1 MSVKNKDA
9 AVPLRQASVL
19 VLVFLAILWAAF
31 RIGITTSAAG
41 DTAALSANDRSRWST
56 VTALV
61 HHGTY
66 VIDDVIIQTDPNT
79 QQRTRDK
86 RWYTIDLVRHKGAD
100 GKEHYFSSKPTLLPT
115 LMAGE
120 YWLLHKLTGWD
131 IRDKPVLVIR
141 SLLLMTN
148 LPLFLLLVAISI
160 SWVRRY
166 CHTGW
171 ARVFA
176 CAVITWGTFLLTF
189 SNTFNNHL
197 VAAASVCLAMESYLR
212 IVSSPSRSLGWACA
226 AGSAAAFAAANELPA
241 LSFLFGLGILVGM
254 RSWRLVLL
262 GYIPAACLVGGGF
275 FGTNWIAHGTIVP
288 AYAHRSDGPE
298 IAVVDATDEILSGGK
313 VPNNWRAQIPVDL
326 SDATL
331 LLPHED
337 PGRWMIW
344 DRSGQDRLALVRNGD
359 KLSVR
364 EWANWYDYPGSYWIG
379 DRRGGFDV
387 GESSRFR
394 YAFHMLI
401 GHHGIFSLTPVWVIS
416 LWGGFTWYRSG
427 RFRWEVCSIL
437 AITALV
443 FAFYLL
449 RPLQDRNYGGNCSG
463 LRWMFWLI
471 PLWFFSLLPAL
482 DRLAGLRGY
491 RQIANIALLLSI
503 VSAVYAYANP
513 WQAPWLYQLFVA
525 FPQL

>member
-1 MSVKNKDA
+1 MSVKNKGT

-19 VLVFLAILWAAF
+19 VLVLLAILWVTF
-31 RIGITTSAAG
+31 RIGITSSAAG

-56 VTALV
+56 VAALV

-66 VIDDVIIQTDPNT
+66 EIDELVIRTDPAT
-79 QQRTRDK
+79 KKRTRDK
-86 RWYTIDLVRHKGAD
+86 KWYTIDLVRHKGAD
-100 GKEHYFSSKPTLLPT
+100 GREHYYSSKPTLLPT
-115 LMAGE
+115 LLAGE
-120 YWLLHKLTGWD
+120 YWVLHKMTGWD
-131 IRDKPVLVIR
+131 IRDNPLLVIR
-141 SLLLMTN
+141 SLLLLTN

-160 SWVRRY
+160 SWSRRY
-166 CHTGW
+166 CKTGW
-171 ARVFA
+171 SRVFA
-176 CAVITWGTFLLTF
+176 AGVISWGTFLLTF
-189 SNTFNNHL
+189 SNTLNNHL
-197 VAAASVCLAMESYLR
+197 VAAVSVCVAMESYLR
-212 IVSSPSRSLGWACA
+212 MAASPARSFGWACI

-241 LSFLFGLGILVGM
+241 LSFLCGLGFLVSV

-262 GYIPAACLVGGGF
+262 GYVPAAVIVGGGF
-275 FGTNWIAHGTIVP
+275 FGTNWLAHGTIVP
-288 AYAHRSDGPE
+288 AYAHRTDGRE
-298 IAVVDATDEILSGGK
+298 IAVVEATDEVLSEGH
-313 VPNNWRAQIPVDL
+313 VPNNWRQQIPVDL
-326 SDATL
+326 SNATL
-331 LLPHED
+331 LLPHEE

-359 KLSVR
+359 VLSVR
-364 EWANWYDYPGSYWIG
+364 EWGNWYDYPGSYWIG

-387 GESSRFR
+387 GESSRWR

-416 LWGGFTWYRSG
+416 LWGGVTWYRSG
-427 RFRWEVCSIL
+427 RYRLEVCSIL
-437 AITALV
+437 AMTALV

-482 DRLAGLRGY
+482 DRLAGLPGY
-491 RQIANIALLLSI
+491 RQIANFALLLSI

-513 WQAPWLYQLFVA
+513 WQAPWLYQLFVVL
-525 FPQL
+525 PHL